1 MTRTCRAQAVVV
13 SKGLVGRG
21 TLPRCR
27 VQLSRGRRVFHVM
40 TNDHRRGERFSWTRL
55 VRVLVVTAS
64 VVSVLVVVPACED
77 RNKLLESYS
86 AQAKTS
92 RVTVTSGLV
101 ASFKAGQVTAD
112 EAITLAAS
120 KLEVGEDAVDFAWA
134 VLDML
139 KAVETQLPSS
149 GEFEIFWR
157 RVGRLAFWAAQT
169 AYTKGRLSDS
179 ASLMEA
185 GPDRWKNEAYWLRY
199 TDHDALVAIILDAT
213 GQKSKAIQRLG
224 SRAELLGAAEE
235 VYKKLTERR

>member
-1 MTRTCRAQAVVV
+1 MDKDQ
-13 SKGLVGRG
+13 RG
-21 TLPRCR
+21 
-27 VQLSRGRRVFHVM
+27 GA
-40 TNDHRRGERFSWTRL
+40 RFRWT
-55 VRVLVVTAS
+55 VPMRVLVVMAF
-64 VVSVLVVVPACED
+64 VLGFLAVVPACED
-77 RNKLLESYS
+77 RNKLLESYA

-92 RVTVTSGLV
+92 RATVTSGLV

-120 KLEVGEDAVDFAWA
+120 KLEAGEDAVDFAWA

-139 KAVETQLPSS
+139 KAVETQLPNA

-157 RVGRLAFWAAQT
+157 RVGRLSFWAAQT

-199 TDHDALVAIILDAT
+199 PDHDALVAIILDAS
-213 GQKSKAIQRLG
+213 GQRGQAIQRLG
-224 SRAELLGAAEE
+224 SRPELLGAAEE
-235 VYKKLTERR
+235 VYQRMTGRR

>member
-1 MTRTCRAQAVVV
+1 MTYDQTDGAPFR
-13 SKGLVGRG
+13 
-21 TLPRCR
+21 
-27 VQLSRGRRVFHVM
+27 
-40 TNDHRRGERFSWTRL
+40 W
-55 VRVLVVTAS
+55 RVLTR
-64 VVSVLVVVPACED
+64 VLTVLACLAIALAVVPACED
-77 RNKLLESYS
+77 KNKLLESYA

-112 EAITLAAS
+112 EAITLAAD
-120 KLEVGEDAVDFAWA
+120 KLEAGEDAVDFAWA

-139 KAVETQLPSS
+139 KAVETQLPNA

-157 RVGRLAFWAAQT
+157 RVGRLSFWAAQT

-199 TDHDALVAIILDAT
+199 PDHDALVAIILDAS
-213 GQKSKAIQRLG
+213 GQKSQAIQRLG
-224 SRAELLGAAEE
+224 SRPELFGAAEE
-235 VYKKLTERR
+235 VYQKMTGRR